1 VLARNPAVNLL
12 LTDVVMAPMSG
23 RELARQAAKLYPH
36 LPILFISGYAGAAG
50 LGGDAS
56 EYRMIQ
62 KPFSVA
68 ELHQYIEAALTQ
80 SCPRLP
86 AA

>member
-1 VLARNPAVNLL
+1 
-12 LTDVVMAPMSG
+12 MSG
-23 RELARQAAKLYPH
+23 RELARQAPKFYPR
-36 LPILFISGYAGAAG
+36 LPILFISGYSGAAG

-62 KPFSVA
+62 KPFSAA
-68 ELHQYIEAALTQ
+68 ELHRHVEAALTR
-80 SCPRLP
+80 SRPRLP